1 MVFRK
6 IINSMLGRDFR
17 VIVPI
22 NCNVPDHDDEYIEIE
37 AMGEP
42 AE

>member
-1 MVFRK
+1 MEFRK
-6 IINSMLGRDFR
+6 IIRSMIGRDFR

-22 NCNVPDHDDEYIEIE
+22 NCSVPEHDEEYLEIEIR
-37 AMGEP
+37 GET